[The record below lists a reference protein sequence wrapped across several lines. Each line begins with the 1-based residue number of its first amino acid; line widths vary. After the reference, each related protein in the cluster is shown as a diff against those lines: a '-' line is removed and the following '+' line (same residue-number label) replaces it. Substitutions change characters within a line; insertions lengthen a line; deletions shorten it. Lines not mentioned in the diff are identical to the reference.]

1 MPLAGWK
8 KSRAAKTRGPKIRPQ
23 NEKRTRSEKGK
34 DGAYI
39 LKLCKVRER
48 VQIAVKEHLSSSH
61 VLRNKPEYEAQLSDI
76 GIAESTVM

>member
-1 MPLAGWK
+1 MPLAGRK
-8 KSRAAKTRGPKIRPQ
+8 KSRAAMTRGPKIRPQ

-48 VQIAVKEHLSSSH
+48 VQIAVKEHLSSH
-61 VLRNKPEYEAQLSDI
+61 VLMNKPEYEARLSGID
-76 GIAESTVM
+76 IAESTVM